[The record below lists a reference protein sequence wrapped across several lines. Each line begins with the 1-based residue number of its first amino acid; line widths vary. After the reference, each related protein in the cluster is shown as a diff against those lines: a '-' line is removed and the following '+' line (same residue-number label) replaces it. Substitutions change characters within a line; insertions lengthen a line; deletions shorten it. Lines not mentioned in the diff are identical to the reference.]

1 METNTWS
8 TLRDRLGIDVGAR
21 SSASAPSTLRP
32 MTSRPDP
39 AVASGHRQTIGRYVV
54 LRELSAGPMYRVLL
68 AEDPLARR
76 PVAVKTLRWEHVT
89 NDNVAFCLARL
100 DRQAQT
106 AGRLCH
112 PQIVKVF
119 DRGSDYLVL
128 EYLQG
133 LSLSTILRERGRMN
147 LDDALRVLGP
157 LASALDHM
165 HARGVVHR
173 DVQPGNVIVLAD
185 GSPRL
190 IDFGASCLVDRPLET
205 WDRLLGTPSHMAPEQ
220 VLHGVANAAT
230 DVFSF
235 GVLAYELLTGEQP
248 FRGDSVG
255 SVTYR
260 VVYEK
265 APPPSRWTDALP
277 RVYDE
282 IFARV
287 LAKEPERRLSSAG
300 AFVRALQGARDRRRG
315 TTTGAQAALQEDQAR
330 DLLRLQQTMPGTAP
344 EACVVEVHTEPE
356 GAQVFWNGVERGLT
370 PLRVCETT
378 AGPHTLKLVREG
390 YTPVEAGFMVP
401 DAPSL
406 RLQFTMVPTAAG
418 RLLEFRP
425 RRDVETA

>member
-8 TLRDRLGIDVGAR
+8 RLHTRFGLEVGTRSVASQPSAAR
-21 SSASAPSTLRP
+21 PAAP
-32 MTSRPDP
+32 RPD
-39 AVASGHRQTIGRYVV
+39 ATAAGFRQTIGRYAVQ
-54 LRELSAGPMYRVLL
+54 RELSAGPMYRVLL

-76 PVAVKTLRWEHVT
+76 LVAVKTLRWEYVT
-89 NDNVAFCLARL
+89 NDNLAFCLARL

-112 PQIVKVF
+112 PHIVKVF
-119 DRGSDYLVL
+119 DRGSDFLVL

-133 LSLSTILRERGRMN
+133 LSLSTILRDRGRMEVA
-147 LDDALRVLGP
+147 DALRVLAP

-165 HARGVVHR
+165 HSRGVVHR

-220 VLHGVANAAT
+220 VLHGVANAVT

-235 GVLAYELLTGEQP
+235 GVLAYELLTGEP
-248 FRGDSVG
+248 AFRGDSVG

-265 APPPSRWTDALP
+265 APPPSRWTDGLP
-277 RVYDE
+277 RVYDD

-300 AFVRALQGARDRRRG
+300 AFVRALQGARDRRRS
-315 TTTGAQAALQEDQAR
+315 TTGAQAALQEEQAR
-330 DLLRLQQTMPGTAP
+330 DLLRLQQSMPGPAP
-344 EACVVEVHTEPE
+344 EACVVEVHTEPA

-370 PLRVCETT
+370 PLRVCEST

-406 RLQFTMVPTAAG
+406 RLQFTMVPAASA

-425 RRDVETA
+425 RRDAETA